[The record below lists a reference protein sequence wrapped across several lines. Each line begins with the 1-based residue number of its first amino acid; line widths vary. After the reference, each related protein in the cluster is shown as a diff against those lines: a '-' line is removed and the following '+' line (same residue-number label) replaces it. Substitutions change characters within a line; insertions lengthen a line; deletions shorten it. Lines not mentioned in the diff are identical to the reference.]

1 MPRLLRKSVVG
12 LGEAEASTI
21 QTGIDVIGDLAIVK
35 FPKLSDTAK
44 RRVGETILKEM
55 KNVSG
60 VFEQEGGIEGEYRLR
75 RLRHVA
81 GERRTV
87 TLHRE
92 NQCSFKVDIARVY
105 YSPRLSTERLRVA
118 TMVSQ
123 GESVLNMFA
132 GVGPFSI
139 TIARR
144 RRARVTSCEANRYA
158 YELHLE
164 NNQLNKVAD
173 RIRTMNVDAATLPS
187 DLSEKFD
194 RILMPHP
201 SRADRYLRTALDLI
215 ADKGVIHYYR
225 HVPGMNFE
233 EAKASLLN
241 ELAGIAGLSSVNIR
255 RVREVGPRWLELVAD
270 IQTARS

>member
-1 MPRLLRKSVVG
+1 MPRLLRKSVEG
-12 LGEAEASTI
+12 LSEAEASTV

-35 FPKLSDTAK
+35 FAKVSDTVK
-44 RRVGETILKEM
+44 RRVGETILREM
-55 KNVSG
+55 RSVRG

-75 RLRHVA
+75 RLRLVA
-81 GERRTV
+81 GESRTV
-87 TLHRE
+87 TIHRE

-123 GESVLNMFA
+123 DESVLNMFA

-144 RRARVTSCEANRYA
+144 RKARVTSCEANRYA

-164 NNQLNKVAD
+164 NNKLNKVAE

-187 DLSEKFD
+187 ELSDKFD

-201 SRADRYLRTALDLI
+201 SRADKYLRTALDLL

-225 HVPGMNFE
+225 HVAGMNFE

-241 ELAGIAGLSSVNIR
+241 ELAGIGGRSSVDVR

-270 IQTARS
+270 IRFGRG

>member
-1 MPRLLRKSVVG
+1 MPRLLRKSIEG
-12 LGEAEASTI
+12 LSEAEASTI

-35 FPKLSDTAK
+35 FAKVSDTVK
-44 RRVGETILKEM
+44 RRVGETILRGM
-55 KNVSG
+55 RSVRG

-75 RLRHVA
+75 RLRLIA
-81 GERRTV
+81 GEGRTV
-87 TLHRE
+87 TIHKE

-118 TMVSQ
+118 TMVS
-123 GESVLNMFA
+123 EDETVLNMFA

-144 RRARVTSCEANRYA
+144 RKARVISCEANRYA

-173 RIRTMNVDAATLPS
+173 RIRTINVDAATLPS
-187 DLSEKFD
+187 ELSEKFD

-201 SRADRYLRTALDLI
+201 SRADKYLRTALDLL

-225 HVPGMNFE
+225 HVTGMNFE

-241 ELAGIAGLSSVNIR
+241 ELAGIGSLSSVDVR

-270 IQTARS
+270 IRTAKG

>member
-12 LGEAEASTI
+12 LGETEASTI

-55 KNVSG
+55 KNVRG

-75 RLRHVA
+75 RVRPIA

-87 TLHRE
+87 TIHKE
-92 NQCSFKVDIARVY
+92 NKCSFKVDIARVY

-118 TMVSQ
+118 TMVSES
-123 GESVLNMFA
+123 ESVLNMFA

-139 TIARR
+139 PIARR
-144 RRARVTSCEANRYA
+144 RKARVTSCEANRYA

-173 RIRTMNVDAATLPS
+173 MIRTMNVDAANLPTE
-187 DLSEKFD
+187 LSEKFD

-201 SRADRYLRTALDLI
+201 SRADKYLRTALDLL

-241 ELAGIAGLSSVNIR
+241 ELAGIGGLSSVDVR

-270 IQTARS
+270 IRTARG